1 MARQKSSNT
10 PKSQLNVINPN
21 TAGIDLGSKE
31 HWVCVP
37 SESSPQNIRSFGCTT
52 PDLIVL
58 ADWLSECGVTSVAME
73 STGVEWIPLFQILS
87 ERKFQVFLVNAKS
100 VKTVPGRK
108 SDVLDCQWLQQL
120 HSYGLLAP
128 SFIPEG
134 EIVVL
139 RSYLRQRENLV
150 QNASTHVQRMQKALT
165 MMNLQLHKVISDI
178 TGATGINI
186 LTAIINGERNP
197 EELALLADRRIK
209 SSRKEIAKALTGNY
223 RAEMVF
229 ILHQELSLYQFLQR
243 QILLIDQQIEQC
255 LMKFD
260 SQTDEVLPAPE
271 KKRRRK
277 TESGM
282 FDLRS
287 HLYRI
292 TGVDF
297 TTIDG
302 LDVLTVQTII
312 SEVGLDSSKFKDAKH
327 FSSWLGLCP
336 GCRITG
342 GKVKSSQ
349 TRQVVNRA
357 STAFRLAAQ
366 AVGRSNCALG
376 AFYRRIKARA
386 GAPKAITATA
396 HKIARL
402 FYTLWTK
409 KESYVDQGAEYYEQQ
424 YRERVIKNLQQRAK
438 SLGLE
443 VVEASSA

>member
-1 MARQKSSNT
+1 
-10 PKSQLNVINPN
+10 
-21 TAGIDLGSKE
+21 
-31 HWVCVP
+31 
-37 SESSPQNIRSFGCTT
+37 
-52 PDLIVL
+52 
-58 ADWLSECGVTSVAME
+58 
-73 STGVEWIPLFQILS
+73 
-87 ERKFQVFLVNAKS
+87 
-100 VKTVPGRK
+100 
-108 SDVLDCQWLQQL
+108 
-120 HSYGLLAP
+120 
-128 SFIPEG
+128 
-134 EIVVL
+134 
-139 RSYLRQRENLV
+139 
-150 QNASTHVQRMQKALT
+150 
-165 MMNLQLHKVISDI
+165 
-178 TGATGINI
+178 
-186 LTAIINGERNP
+186 
-197 EELALLADRRIK
+197 
-209 SSRKEIAKALTGNY
+209 
-223 RAEMVF
+223 
-229 ILHQELSLYQFLQR
+229 
-243 QILLIDQQIEQC
+243 
-255 LMKFD
+255 
-260 SQTDEVLPAPE
+260 
-271 KKRRRK
+271 
-277 TESGM
+277 M
-282 FDLRS
+282 FDLRA

-297 TTIDG
+297 TSIDG

-312 SEVGLDSSKFKDAKH
+312 SEVGLDSSKFKNAKH

-409 KESYVDQGAEYYEQQ
+409 KESYIDQGAEYYEQQ

-443 VVEASSA
+443 VVEASSG